1 MKSILKTLG
10 TEFELDYDE
19 KFTGDSNTE
28 ILRVLIPRLIE
39 SMKPRFRPT
48 HTQIRN
54 WLAALHKHRRV
65 RKQYKNRNTLDLDN
79 RRIHR
84 NNRLTEVRNS
94 L

>member
-1 MKSILKTLG
+1 MKSILKTLPS
-10 TEFELDYDE
+10 EYELIYGE
-19 KFTGDSNTE
+19 KFTSDANTA
-28 ILRVLIPRLIE
+28 ILRQLIPRLIE

-65 RKQYKNRNTLDLDN
+65 RLLYKSRDKLDNDN

-84 NNRLTEVRNS
+84 NNRLNEVRKPH
-94 L
+94 

>member
-54 WLAALHKHRRV
+54 WLAALHKHRRA
-65 RKQYKNRNTLDLDN
+65 RKQYKNQNRLDQDN

>member
-1 MKSILKTLG
+1 MKSILKTLPS
-10 TEFELDYDE
+10 
-19 KFTGDSNTE
+19 KFNLNYGERFTSQENSD
-28 ILRVLIPRLIE
+28 ILRELIPQLIN

-65 RKQYKNRNTLDLDN
+65 RLLYKSRNKLDSDN

-84 NNRLTEVRNS
+84 NNRSTEVG
-94 L
+94 